1 MIALLLSAALL
12 QAGPATQGTG
22 PESVLDR
29 FLHAVTIRD
38 STTALSLLSGSAF
51 RMVDSLAESN
61 PERLADLVSGFGIPV
76 DASTIGSEDSRAL
89 LRDVLTSDA
98 LLGLLAMVEF
108 EVGPAVLE
116 GSRALLPVD
125 YSFMGNE
132 GTITV
137 ELQRDN
143 GRWRLSDYFGNLPL
157 GG

>member
-1 MIALLLSAALL
+1 MSVALL
-12 QAGPATQGTG
+12 QSGPQGTG
-22 PESVLDR
+22 PENVLDR

-51 RMVDSLAESN
+51 RMVDSLADAD
-61 PERLADLVSGFGIPV
+61 PERLAELVSGFGVPV
-76 DASTIGSEDSRAL
+76 DPATIGSGGARAL

-108 EVGPAVLE
+108 EVGSAVLD
-116 GSRALLPVD
+116 GSRALLPVE

-137 ELQRDN
+137 ELRRDG
-143 GRWRLSDYFGNLPL
+143 GRWRLSDYFGNTPL